1 MSNGDNYGSYAVL
14 GNLSVWIDGVTNQS
28 YSNYNRSLDLQTGV
42 HTTTFTVGKSEY
54 TR

>member
-14 GNLSVWIDGVTNQS
+14 GNFSVWIDGVTNQS
-28 YSNYNRSLDLQTGV
+28 YSDYRRSLDLDTGI
-42 HTTTFTVGKSEY
+42 HTTTFKLGQTQY